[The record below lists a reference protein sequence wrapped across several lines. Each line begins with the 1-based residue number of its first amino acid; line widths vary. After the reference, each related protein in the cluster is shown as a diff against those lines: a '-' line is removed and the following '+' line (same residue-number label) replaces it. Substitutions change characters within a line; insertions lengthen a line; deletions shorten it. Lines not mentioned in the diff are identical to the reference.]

1 MATRVTIEI
10 LKKIG
15 LFRGLTDDEL
25 DELAKMC
32 AIRTYEAGELCQFE
46 GQMADQVHFIHKG
59 RLGVEFHIP
68 NIAYG
73 CKDVVLDTLGIGDI
87 FGWSA
92 LLKGTPWS
100 TLRAIDNTEAIYIGA
115 TELLSLCD
123 KNNHIGFNVM
133 KNLATIITTRLR
145 RNRMATLNAIVAIK
159 GGW

>member
-1 MATRVTIEI
+1 MAKVTRET

-15 LFRGLTDDEL
+15 LFRGLTEEEL
-25 DELAKMC
+25 DEVAKFC
-32 AIRTYEAGELCQFE
+32 AVRNFETGELCQFE

-73 CKDVVLDTLGIGDI
+73 CKDIVLDTLGIGDI

-100 TLRAIDNTEAIYIGA
+100 TLRAIETTEAIYITA
-115 TELLSLCD
+115 VDLLKLCSD
-123 KNNHIGFNVM
+123 NNHIGYLVM
-133 KNLATIITTRLR
+133 KNLATIITSRLR

>member
-1 MATRVTIEI
+1 MVKHVTNEI
-10 LKKIG
+10 LKKIS
-15 LFRGLTDDEL
+15 LFRGLNEDEL
-25 DELAKMC
+25 EEIAKFC
-32 AIRTYEAGELCQFE
+32 SVRAYEVGELCQSE

-59 RLGVEFHIP
+59 KLGVEFHIP

-73 CKDVVLDTLGIGDI
+73 CKDIVLDTLGSGDI

-100 TLRAIDNTEAIYIGA
+100 TLRAIEPTEAIYINA
-115 TELLSLCD
+115 TDLLNLCNS
-123 KNNHIGFNVM
+123 NNRIGYMVM
-133 KNLATIITTRLR
+133 KNLATIITSRLR